1 MRTVDTGAMQKYTF
15 MLAHPNGESVVLAAE
30 TEREMHEWM
39 QAVRT
44 SRMCITDADAA
55 MQNET
60 QRRTSAEQ
68 QLEGALGKGGDGD
81 SALLSIE
88 KELEAVQ
95 GEHKEVRL
103 PGHLTRRPPVSLQ
116 CARLRADE
124 RGAGNRCAWVGPMVS
139 SRVCACV
146 RWPWQ
151 VEVEKEKAEKELK
164 ELMARFKLRKAL
176 LHWRHRKLTL
186 SFRTLI
192 RTVRA
197 AAASVTRRSLPTRH
211 ARVQAI
217 SLPCCT
223 VFPSPLAPLTP
234 DSRPSVPR
242 RAGLRGADQ
251 PGGQQEGVG
260 RRAARGDAGGARQGR
275 RRAGEGRGRQ
285 APFRGDAHK
294 GPSRPPPLS
303 DATGR

>member
-1 MRTVDTGAMQKYTF
+1 MVLLEEGNVRTVDTGAMQKYTF

-103 PGHLTRRPPVSLQ
+103 PGHFARRPPVSL
-116 CARLRADE
+116 
-124 RGAGNRCAWVGPMVS
+124 
-139 SRVCACV
+139 
-146 RWPWQ
+146 
-151 VEVEKEKAEKELK
+151 
-164 ELMARFKLRKAL
+164 
-176 LHWRHRKLTL
+176 
-186 SFRTLI
+186 
-192 RTVRA
+192 
-197 AAASVTRRSLPTRH
+197 
-211 ARVQAI
+211 
-217 SLPCCT
+217 
-223 VFPSPLAPLTP
+223 
-234 DSRPSVPR
+234 
-242 RAGLRGADQ
+242 
-251 PGGQQEGVG
+251 
-260 RRAARGDAGGARQGR
+260 
-275 RRAGEGRGRQ
+275 
-285 APFRGDAHK
+285 
-294 GPSRPPPLS
+294 
-303 DATGR
+303 

>member
-95 GEHKEVRL
+95 GEHKEVRRPFSSSPLTLLRPAPPPL
-103 PGHLTRRPPVSLQ
+103 PRPAGRPCLRR
-116 CARLRADE
+116 AWGWRDAE
-124 RGAGNRCAWVGPMVS
+124 GACMTRCA
-139 SRVCACV
+139 C
-146 RWPWQ
+146 
-151 VEVEKEKAEKELK
+151 
-164 ELMARFKLRKAL
+164 
-176 LHWRHRKLTL
+176 
-186 SFRTLI
+186 
-192 RTVRA
+192 
-197 AAASVTRRSLPTRH
+197 
-211 ARVQAI
+211 
-217 SLPCCT
+217 
-223 VFPSPLAPLTP
+223 
-234 DSRPSVPR
+234 
-242 RAGLRGADQ
+242 
-251 PGGQQEGVG
+251 GGGVG
-260 RRAARGDAGGARQGR
+260 RWRWR
-275 RRAGEGRGRQ
+275 RRRR
-285 APFRGDAHK
+285 RRS
-294 GPSRPPPLS
+294 SRS
-303 DATGR
+303 